1 MIERSALRVAIV
13 HDWLNQIGGAEYVLE
28 VLHRMFPEAPIFTS
42 LYDPVK
48 MPGHYRQWDIRT
60 SFLQKL
66 PMMGSLSRAVLPL
79 YPLAFEKL
87 DLSGFDLVISN
98 SSGLCHG
105 VITSHDT
112 CHVNYCLT
120 PPRFVWNASHY
131 IHRERV
137 NPLARTVLPL
147 VINYLRMWDIAA
159 VNQVDHFI
167 GISKA
172 VVARIKKIYRREA
185 ALIYPPVD
193 TKRFAIADEIG
204 DYFLVVG
211 RMVPYRRVDIVVKAC
226 SELGLPLLVVGSGRD
241 KASLEAMAGKTVKF
255 AGRVDDAAIPDLFAR
270 CRAFIF
276 PGEEDFGIAP
286 IEAMAAGRPVIA
298 FAAGGSL
305 ETVVDGVTGTFFHQ
319 QSPEALAAVLSRF
332 DHRQFDPPVIREHA
346 LSYDT
351 DAFVESFHGF
361 LAEKLS

>member
-1 MIERSALRVAIV
+1 MRVAIV
-13 HDWLNQIGGAEYVLE
+13 HDWLNQIGGAEFVLE

-42 LYDPVK
+42 LYEPEK

-66 PMMGSLSRAVLPL
+66 PFMGSLNRAALPL

-87 DLSGFDLVISN
+87 DLSSFDLVISN

-105 VITSHDT
+105 VITRPES
-112 CHVNYCLT
+112 CHINYCLT
-120 PPRFVWNASHY
+120 PPRFVWNASSY
-131 IHRERV
+131 ILRERV
-137 NPLARTVLPL
+137 NPLARAALPL
-147 VINYLRMWDIAA
+147 VVNYLRMWDVAA
-159 VNQVDHFI
+159 AAQVDHFI

-185 ALIYPPVD
+185 ELIYPPVD
-193 TKRFAIADEIG
+193 TKRFAISEAVGE
-204 DYFLVVG
+204 YFLVVG

-226 SELGLPLLVVGSGRD
+226 SELGLSLLVVGSGRD
-241 KASLEAMAGKTVKF
+241 RVSLEAMAGNVVKF
-255 AGRVDDAAIPDLFAR
+255 AGRVEDAAMPDLFAK

-319 QSPEALAAVLSRF
+319 QTPDALAEALSRF
-332 DHRQFDPPVIREHA
+332 DHRQYDPQVIREHA
-346 LSYDT
+346 LQYDT
-351 DAFVESFHGF
+351 DAFVDSFRRF
-361 LAEKLS
+361 LAGKLS